1 MEASNLDNFNEIQSS
16 PDTSRVVLPVI
27 FDIFA
32 KWSFSMS
39 DQLILL
45 GLSEEK
51 VLRDYRETPEDVEL
65 SLDII
70 ERISLILGI
79 FKSLQILL
87 PAPHL
92 ADAWLSSPNDSSVFN
107 GAPPKSLLLSG
118 AIDDLAAV
126 RNFLSYEE
134 NQ

>member
-1 MEASNLDNFNEIQSS
+1 MNKKSDLKEAKNAGSDNPRLDRQAIH
-16 PDTSRVVLPVI
+16 
-27 FDIFA
+27 
-32 KWSFSMS
+32 
-39 DQLILL
+39 
-45 GLSEEK
+45 
-51 VLRDYRETPEDVEL
+51 
-65 SLDII
+65 LDII